1 MTKTKKLAD
10 NYDSDIV
17 ATVAAI
23 VETAER
29 FRSAYLWTPP
39 KYASGRRYME
49 RQNTYRE
56 VEWIEGGRAYTAR
69 YDVSCSCNNVYASG
83 TYTRDGEVTNL
94 TAIRNSLKRMRAA
107 LVDKKEIA

>member
-1 MTKTKKLAD
+1 MTKTERLTD
-10 NYDSDIV
+10 NYDNNTV

-29 FRSAYLWTPP
+29 FRNSYLWTPP

-83 TYTRDGEVTNL
+83 TYTRDGEVTTL
-94 TAIRNSLKRMRAA
+94 TAIRNSLKRMQAA
-107 LVDKKEIA
+107 LADKKEIA

>member
-1 MTKTKKLAD
+1 MRKQTKLAD
-10 NYDSDIV
+10 NYDSNIV

-29 FRSAYLWTPP
+29 FRSAYLWDAP
-39 KYASGRRYME
+39 KYASSRRYME

-56 VEWIEGGRAYTAR
+56 VEWTEGGRVYTAK
-69 YDVSCSCNNVYASG
+69 YDVSCSCRNVYASG
-83 TYTRDGEVTNL
+83 TYTRDGDVTNL

-107 LVDKKEIA
+107 LADKKEIA